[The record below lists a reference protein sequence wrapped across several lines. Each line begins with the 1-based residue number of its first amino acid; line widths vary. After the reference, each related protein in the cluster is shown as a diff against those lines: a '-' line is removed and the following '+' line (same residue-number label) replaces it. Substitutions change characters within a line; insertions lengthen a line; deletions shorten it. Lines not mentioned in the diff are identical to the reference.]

1 MPRGQPMSSRDRA
14 AAPQSKRVMS
24 FQEWCAFNSISP
36 DTGRRI
42 IAAGKI
48 KVMKLSDRR
57 IGIREDHNAEYQAA
71 CVRGG
76 E

>member
-1 MPRGQPMSSRDRA
+1 MSPRVRA
-14 AAPQSKRVMS
+14 PAQQLHRVLS
-24 FQEWCAFNSISP
+24 FREWCELNNISP

-48 KVMKLSDRR
+48 KVTQLSDRR
-57 IGIREDHNAEYQAA
+57 IGIREDHAAEYQAA